1 MQDAKNEFKGTSE
14 ETRISVADVD
24 LLLNRGD
31 IDNALALLKKIDPSQ
46 PYYVEA
52 REKMASIY
60 LKYRKDKRMYA
71 ATYKLVFDDNH
82 NLILLHYIICMF
94 LSIKGNL
101 RIDIK
106 IRIHWSY
113 LETLIWAFLR

>member
-1 MQDAKNEFKGTSE
+1 MEEKKLKHEATKTMQDAKNEFKGTNE
-14 ETRISVADVD
+14 DTRISIADVD

-31 IDNALALLKKIDPSQ
+31 VDNALALLKKIEPSQ

-71 ATYKLVFDDNH
+71 ATYKWVD
-82 NLILLHYIICMF
+82 
-94 LSIKGNL
+94 S
-101 RIDIK
+101 
-106 IRIHWSY
+106 
-113 LETLIWAFLR
+113 AFFSA

>member
-71 ATYKLVFDDNH
+71 ATYKLVFDGNH
-82 NLILLHYIICMF
+82 NLILLHYIICF
-94 LSIKGNL
+94 I
-101 RIDIK
+101 
-106 IRIHWSY
+106 Y
-113 LETLIWAFLR
+113 

>member
-71 ATYKLVFDDNH
+71 ATYKLVFVDTQ
-82 NLILLHYIICMF
+82 NLILFKLYNML

-106 IRIHWSY
+106 IRIH
-113 LETLIWAFLR
+113 